1 MIRAMPP
8 EAPLA
13 MAPQDFADCPQPRHV
28 RARRHPA
35 TILWRVG
42 AFGPAVL
49 LTVSLIDGLL
59 NWFSSGGVTAGEAVA
74 VILIGITFIWVSL
87 TVSAVLIALLRLA
100 LAPPRPA
107 RAAQGR
113 ERVALLVPIHNE
125 NPAEVM
131 GNVAAM
137 RAELARGRGAER
149 FAFFILSDTRDE
161 AVACA
166 EARAYR
172 HLATED
178 GIPVYYRRRAENT
191 DRKTGN
197 INDWITR
204 WGGDWDAMIVLDADS
219 LMSGAAIRA
228 LADAMEADPEAG
240 LIQSFPVLISAETL
254 FGRMQEFATSVYGW
268 LLAEGLALWSG
279 SEGNYWG
286 HNAIIRTRAF
296 AESAHLPKIGR
307 DRLILSH
314 DFRRGRHAAPRRLG
328 GAVRRAAQWLLRGDA
343 ADADRLHPA
352 RPALVPGQH
361 AASAAPWHSRVP
373 PDLAVSPAAGG
384 RVLPAVTGVVRAVGG
399 LVGLHADGG
408 RAQRVISA
416 PPTRSTPSGPR

>member
-13 MAPQDFADCPQPRHV
+13 MAPQDFSDRPRPRH
-28 RARRHPA
+28 ALAGRHPA
-35 TILWRVG
+35 TILWRIG

-59 NWFSSGGVTAGEAVA
+59 NWFSSGGVTAGEAAA

-131 GNVAAM
+131 GNVVAM

-172 HLATED
+172 HLATRTASRS
-178 GIPVYYRRRAENT
+178 ITAAARRTPIARPAT
-191 DRKTGN
+191 STIGSP
-197 INDWITR
+197 
-204 WGGDWDAMIVLDADS
+204 G
-219 LMSGAAIRA
+219 GAAI
-228 LADAMEADPEAG
+228 G
-240 LIQSFPVLISAETL
+240 
-254 FGRMQEFATSVYGW
+254 
-268 LLAEGLALWSG
+268 
-279 SEGNYWG
+279 
-286 HNAIIRTRAF
+286 TR
-296 AESAHLPKIGR
+296 
-307 DRLILSH
+307 
-314 DFRRGRHAAPRRLG
+314 
-328 GAVRRAAQWLLRGDA
+328 
-343 ADADRLHPA
+343 
-352 RPALVPGQH
+352 
-361 AASAAPWHSRVP
+361 
-373 PDLAVSPAAGG
+373 
-384 RVLPAVTGVVRAVGG
+384 
-399 LVGLHADGG
+399 
-408 RAQRVISA
+408 
-416 PPTRSTPSGPR
+416 